1 MADKEAIRR
10 FFTAD
15 EEESIV
21 AAIREAEK
29 NTSGEIR
36 VHIEEHCK
44 ADAFKRA
51 TQVFHKL
58 RMDATKLHNGVLFY
72 LATEDHK
79 FAIIGDSGIDKKVP
93 AGYWENIR
101 DAMQEKFKQGQ
112 FTDGLTEAI
121 LATGVMLKQ
130 FFPYQKDDTNELPDS
145 ISTSWGNYSFCLQP
159 FLRFLLSPKKIACPK
174 SRIGW

>member
-1 MADKEAIRR
+1 MPDKEAIRR
-10 FFTAD
+10 FFTAEQ
-15 EEESIV
+15 EETIV

-44 ADAFKRA
+44 VDAFKRA

-93 AGYWENIR
+93 TGYWESIR
-101 DAMQEKFKQGQ
+101 DAMQEKFKQEM
-112 FTDGLTEAI
+112 FTDGLAQAI
-121 LATGVMLKQ
+121 LATGVMLKE
-130 FFPYQKDDTNELPDS
+130 FYPYQKDDTNELPDT
-145 ISTSWGNYSFCLQP
+145 ISTSWGSYSFYLPQ
-159 FLRFLLSPKKIACPK
+159 FLRFPLLRKKIACPPL
-174 SRIGW
+174 RTGL

>member
-10 FFTAD
+10 FFTAE

-44 ADAFKRA
+44 TDAFKRA

-58 RMDATKLHNGVLFY
+58 RMDATKLHNGVLIY

-79 FAIIGDSGIDKKVP
+79 FAIAGDSGIHKKVP
-93 AGYWENIR
+93 AGYWESIR
-101 DAMQEKFKQGQ
+101 DAMQEKFRHGQ
-112 FTDGLTEAI
+112 FTLGLSEGIA
-121 LATGVMLKQ
+121 ATGVMLKE
-130 FFPYQKDDTNELPDS
+130 FYPYQKDDTNELPDG
-145 ISTSWGNYSFCLQP
+145 ISTS
-159 FLRFLLSPKKIACPK
+159 
-174 SRIGW
+174 